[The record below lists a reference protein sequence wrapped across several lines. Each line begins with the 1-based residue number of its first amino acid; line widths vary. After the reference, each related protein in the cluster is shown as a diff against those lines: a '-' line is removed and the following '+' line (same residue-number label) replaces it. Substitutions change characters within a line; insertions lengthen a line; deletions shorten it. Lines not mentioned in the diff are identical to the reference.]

1 MDLANWGKIML
12 LKLIIVSYWK
22 VNVIHSNILP
32 RCILFIT
39 TFIGCDIFGDSL
51 MVAEYVFKN

>member
-1 MDLANWGKIML
+1 MDLADWGKIML

-22 VNVIHSNILP
+22 VNVNSNILP

-39 TFIGCDIFGDSL
+39 TFIGYDIFGDRL